1 VFIFCSYVQSPFTL
15 DFAVDTSGFIALSR
29 VHHQHLFP
37 RQRLSIMAARPTPW
51 PEFHFTTLPNIL
63 RLLASHYPD
72 MTYAEFPRNPNDISE
87 GYREFTYLDVA
98 NAVNTLAWWI
108 DEDVGKLEEG
118 KKNGKATLVYIGP
131 SDIRY
136 AVLCLASIVT
146 GYKVSR
152 VLLFKTPR

>member
-1 VFIFCSYVQSPFTL
+1 VFIYCSYVQSPFTL
-15 DFAVDTSGFIALSR
+15 DFAVGTSGFTPLLT

-37 RQRLSIMAARPTPW
+37 RQILSTMAARPTPW

-63 RLLASHYPD
+63 RLLASQYPD

-87 GYREFTYLDVA
+87 GYCEFTYLDVA

-108 DEDVGKLEEG
+108 DENVGRLEEG
-118 KKNGKATLVYIGP
+118 KKNRKETLVYIGP
-131 SDIRY
+131 NDIRY

-152 VLLFKTPR
+152 VLLLKISR